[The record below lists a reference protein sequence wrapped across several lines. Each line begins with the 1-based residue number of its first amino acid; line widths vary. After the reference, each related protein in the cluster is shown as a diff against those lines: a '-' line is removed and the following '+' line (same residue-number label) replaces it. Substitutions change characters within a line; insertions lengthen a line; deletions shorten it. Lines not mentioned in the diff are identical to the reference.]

1 MVLTH
6 IWRALIEGRNEC
18 SIFASRMK
26 QRNELLHFSHLSVL
40 LAETFIVVSFLDNE
54 KGKKFHFEYC
64 VNKKHSSRLAI
75 RYTFNAY

>member
-26 QRNELLHFSHLSVL
+26 QRNVLLHFSHLSAL

-54 KGKKFHFEYC
+54 KEEVSLFVLCEQEALLTPCH
-64 VNKKHSSRLAI
+64 
-75 RYTFNAY
+75 